1 MNKAKWISVSATLI
15 IFFTACQKNSDVFVP
30 DPGQQLDSA
39 WVSTITSNSQVSV
52 LTNSIAGTFDNSQL
66 NVSST
71 VDTSITGAN
80 NSLVI
85 EIPRESLF
93 STGVVFTGA
102 VRAEY
107 KLILKRGD
115 FIRYGVPT
123 VSNRFPLESGGALLL
138 RLFTTSGSPVTV
150 NPSKRIYIKYVDEL
164 AKQGMSL
171 FYSSNSPASTSVF
184 NWLPANDGSQVA
196 LWSNNTTPVQKGY
209 AIATTRTGWLN
220 VDRLLEPALATTD
233 VNVVLPN
240 LFSNANT
247 SVYMV
252 FKNIRSVVQLSG
264 NTTTRTFSFPNI
276 PVNAEVKFVTISK
289 VGDSYYLGIKDDKI
303 ISNYSGFVKP
313 ELSSLEK
320 INLFLNTL

>member
-1 MNKAKWISVSATLI
+1 MKKVKGISVIVAI
-15 IFFTACQKNSDVFVP
+15 MIFFTACQKNSDVFVP

-39 WVSTITSNSQVSV
+39 WVSTITSNSQISV
-52 LTNSIAGTFDNSQL
+52 LTNRITGVFDNAQV
-66 NVSST
+66 NVNST
-71 VDTSITGAN
+71 VDTSIASNTG
-80 NSLVI
+80 LVI

-93 STGVVFTGA
+93 STGAVYVGT

-107 KLILKRGD
+107 KLILKKGD

-138 RLFTTSGSPVTV
+138 RLFTPSGTPVTV

-164 AKQGMSL
+164 PKQGMSL
-171 FYSSNSPASTSVF
+171 YYSSNSPTTTSVF

-196 LWSNNTTPVQKGY
+196 VWSNNTTPVQKGY
-209 AIATTRTGWLN
+209 AISTTRTGWLN
-220 VDRLLEPALATTD
+220 VDRLLEPALATTE

-252 FKNIRSVVQLSG
+252 FKNIRSVIQLSG
-264 NTTTRTFSFPNI
+264 NATTRTFSFPNI
-276 PVNAEVKFVTISK
+276 PVNADVKFVTISK
-289 VGDSYYLGIKDDKI
+289 VGDSYYLGIKDDKV

-313 ELSSLEK
+313 EISSLEK
-320 INLFLNTL
+320 INLYLNSL